1 MSASHVVSQAQS
13 QHRLDAMPVRPSQ
26 QLLWRQPL
34 RTAPIHHFASEVE
47 GSAEVGSAEVG
58 SAEVGSAEVEG
69 SADSAEQSWEHP
81 VVRRPPE
88 HSPNRSGSDSRS
100 PVEASEHPQ
109 APVTVGSA
117 PAPGDLVAR
126 ARRTASSS
134 SITKRPESNGRT
146 A

>member
-47 GSAEVGSAEVG
+47 G

-117 PAPGDLVAR
+117 PAPRDLVAR